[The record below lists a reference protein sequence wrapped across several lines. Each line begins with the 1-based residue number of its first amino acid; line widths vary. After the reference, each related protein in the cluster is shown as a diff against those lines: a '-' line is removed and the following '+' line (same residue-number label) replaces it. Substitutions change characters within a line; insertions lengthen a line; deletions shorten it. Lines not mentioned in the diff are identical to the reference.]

1 MADGREQQEVGDSH
15 WEGGGVITQ
24 KLTRTF
30 GSHFHSFSFCL
41 PFLVGAGGGSGR
53 RSRDP
58 EVEEK
63 SWISAAS
70 DARPLLQA
78 CPIGPQPGEKC
89 PLTLLLRPG
98 DLLPSPPP
106 PSSRGSTRRA
116 RNALERQQPPVGGNH
131 RQTKSGQAES
141 NRYRF
146 AAPRNTKSSLFSSK
160 NLLFVLFSDSLG
172 LKHIGSLSSL
182 FSIEDVDKCDCWYE
196 IGGY

>member
-1 MADGREQQEVGDSH
+1 M
-15 WEGGGVITQ
+15 
-24 KLTRTF
+24 TRKF
-30 GSHFHSFSFCL
+30 DSHFHSFYFCL

-106 PSSRGSTRRA
+106 GLYAAGSERPRTTSS
-116 RNALERQQPPVGGNH
+116 GGNH

-141 NRYRF
+141 NEYRF
-146 AAPRNTKSSLFSSK
+146 AAPRNTKSLLFS
-160 NLLFVLFSDSLG
+160 LLLLLDSLN
-172 LKHIGSLSSL
+172 L
-182 FSIEDVDKCDCWYE
+182 YQ
-196 IGGY
+196 

>member
-1 MADGREQQEVGDSH
+1 MLYSSEIHLSHPNQLKTPRCYICLRRVLSPHFPFMADGRHQQEVGDSH

-24 KLTRTF
+24 KLTRKF
-30 GSHFHSFSFCL
+30 GSHLHSFSFCL
-41 PFLVGAGGGSGR
+41 PFLVGAGGGGGR

-146 AAPRNTKSSLFSSK
+146 AAPATQRVCSFL
-160 NLLFVLFSDSLG
+160 
-172 LKHIGSLSSL
+172 
-182 FSIEDVDKCDCWYE
+182 
-196 IGGY
+196 